1 MNALDFIEDL
11 SHLLRID
18 FVTINDELELLIL
31 HIIDQDIKF
40 DDVIL

>member
-11 SHLLRID
+11 SHLLGID

-31 HIIDQDIKF
+31 HIIDQDVKF